1 MTDNE
6 LKRKLDEIYDSLY
19 MKRVFWPIEK
29 LREKLLTDP
38 DRVQSYNSSL
48 LDELSIYHIATELK
62 AGDLD
67 AVMEAAR
74 EKIKHKANPTPE
86 ERQLLNNDFIAAA
99 CLAVSLLTPEE
110 IAETVTAQY
119 KDFY

>member
-1 MTDNE
+1 MTE
-6 LKRKLDEIYDSLY
+6 KELDELYDSLY
-19 MKRVFWPIEK
+19 IKKVFWPIK
-29 LREKLLTDP
+29 NMREKLNADP
-38 DRVQSYNSSL
+38 EYLKDSAAL
-48 LDELSIYHIATELK
+48 LDNLSIYHIATELK

-74 EKIKHKANPTPE
+74 EKIKQKANPTPE